1 MADPGD
7 GLDQLN
13 QRMARGRR
21 TVPSPR
27 HPQVR
32 TTRTP
37 STQPDPEAAI
47 TPGSETVQDPD
58 LAEKEP
64 RTSAPAMAPPG
75 DPVPADEAQLNL
87 AVRVRRSLDL
97 RLDELLHQ
105 LRREGVRSSKAELI
119 EMLLWELPTQLD
131 TNFQD
136 RLRQFRRVA
145 ARR

>member
-1 MADPGD
+1 
-7 GLDQLN
+7 
-13 QRMARGRR
+13 
-21 TVPSPR
+21 
-27 HPQVR
+27 
-32 TTRTP
+32 
-37 STQPDPEAAI
+37 
-47 TPGSETVQDPD
+47 
-58 LAEKEP
+58 
-64 RTSAPAMAPPG
+64 MAPPG